1 MHALDDI
8 GNPDAPVGSR
18 DWVQACNMRAQ
29 EDVSDAKTRVTKM
42 RISLLT
48 LQRPEYL
55 EQLRDRNGRPFV
67 TFDAYCN
74 APQPWGLGFPAEVAH
89 AVIEEKDG
97 DRRIGAL
104 VTEHQE
110 RMAKATPPKSPTQAG
125 AMGGRGNKAPSD
137 AKHLSHGETSD
148 YIASRIKRD
157 RPDIAEAVERGEYSS
172 MRQAG
177 IAAGF
182 VKPRKAVTLGD
193 PVRLASRIM
202 QEGDDYARAVRAG
215 LEQLLE
221 GVIG

>member
-48 LQRPEYL
+48 LQKPEYL
-55 EQLRDRNGRPFV
+55 EQLRDRTGRPFV

-104 VTEHQE
+104 VSEHQE
-110 RMAKATPPKSPTQAG
+110 RMARAVPAKTRAEAG
-125 AMGGRGNKAPSD
+125 AAGGRGHKAG
-137 AKHLSHGETSD
+137 SHDYQLCQDRGAD

-157 RPDIAEAVERGEYSS
+157 RPDIAEAVERGEYAS

-193 PVRLASRIM
+193 PTRLASRIM